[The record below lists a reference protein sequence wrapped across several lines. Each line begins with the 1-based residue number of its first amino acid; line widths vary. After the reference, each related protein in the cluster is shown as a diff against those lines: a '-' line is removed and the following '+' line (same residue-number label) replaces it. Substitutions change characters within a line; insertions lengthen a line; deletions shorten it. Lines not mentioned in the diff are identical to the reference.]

1 MSIPAIP
8 GCCYE
13 IISNVKSSLRKRKPH
28 LPRVA
33 AVSALF
39 LLTGAAIVY
48 SFIGLAPPPPAPQL
62 TDTAFPVI
70 APTLRFG
77 VALDTFAHRTDTIRE
92 GQTLSDI
99 LLAQGL
105 GNQETF
111 DAANAFNELLDV
123 RSLRAGRIYH
133 ILDDPDTAG
142 PDYLTYQPSI
152 FEYVRL
158 DLRNNEQSVRNSL
171 PVKTEIA
178 LAAGKIES
186 NLWNAMTGA
195 GMSYALTDRMEDAL
209 QWSVD
214 FYHVQPNDAFQ
225 LVYEKQLVEGE
236 EAEPGAVKAARYSSG
251 GEDIYAFWYCSPDS
265 TYQGYFGLNGE
276 PMKST
281 FLKAPVRFSRISSA
295 FNLRRFHPIQ
305 KRVKP
310 HLGTDYAAP
319 YGTPILSVAD
329 GVIVERGRRGG
340 NGNFVKVRHNQQYT
354 TQYLHMQRFA
364 DGHKVGSRVRQGETI
379 GYVGSTGLATGPH
392 VCFRFWKDGRQIDH
406 TKLRFPP
413 AKNMPEHLLP
423 EFMALRDAYLA
434 QLNQVGTPTQDTE
447 AQIIEGQ
454 RIQEELKKVK
464 EAEAK

>member
-1 MSIPAIP
+1 M
-8 GCCYE
+8 
-13 IISNVKSSLRKRKPH
+13 KLSSRKRKPR

-33 AVSALF
+33 LVSAIC
-39 LLTGAAIVY
+39 LLVGAAITY

-62 TDTAFPVI
+62 SKTAFPVVP
-70 APTLRFG
+70 PTVRFG
-77 VALDTFAHRTDTIRE
+77 VALDTFAHRMDTIQE

-111 DAANAFNELLDV
+111 DAATTFNAMMDV
-123 RSLRAGRIYH
+123 RGLRAGRIYH
-133 ILDDPDTAG
+133 ILNDPDTEG
-142 PDYLTYQPSI
+142 PDFLAYQPSI

-158 DLRNNEQSVRNSL
+158 DLQGKERNERTRL

-214 FYHVQPNDAFQ
+214 FYHVQPNDQFQ

-236 EAEPGAVKAARYSSG
+236 EAAPGAVKAARYSTG

-281 FLKAPVRFSRISSA
+281 FLKAPVRFSRISSS
-295 FNLRRFHPIQ
+295 FNLRRFHPVQ
-305 KRVKP
+305 KRIKP

-319 YGTPILSVAD
+319 YGTPIMSVAD

-340 NGNFVKVRHNQQYT
+340 NGNFVKVRHNKQYT
-354 TQYLHMQRFA
+354 TQYLHMQRFQQ
-364 DGHKVGSRVRQGETI
+364 GQSVGTRVKQGETI
-379 GYVGSTGLATGPH
+379 GFVGSTGLATGPH
-392 VCFRFWKDGRQIDH
+392 VCYRFWKDGRQIDH

-413 AKNMPEHLLP
+413 AKNMPDSLLP
-423 EFMALRDAYLA
+423 EFMELRDAYLA
-434 QLNQVGTPTQDTE
+434 QLNEVGAPTQDTE

-454 RIQEELKKVK
+454 RIQEELRKAK
-464 EAEAK
+464 EEEAK